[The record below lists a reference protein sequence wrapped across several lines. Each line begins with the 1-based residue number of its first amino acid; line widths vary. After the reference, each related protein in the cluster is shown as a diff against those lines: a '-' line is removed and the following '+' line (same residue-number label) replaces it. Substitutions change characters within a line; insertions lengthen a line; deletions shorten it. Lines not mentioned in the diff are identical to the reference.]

1 MKKIILL
8 FLCLAAIQITIKAG
22 NDKPIDFNELPA
34 QSQQMIKKYFPD
46 QSVAL
51 VKMEREFS
59 GKSYEL
65 IFTNGNKVEF
75 DKRGLWKEINCKY
88 TTLPLELVPAQI
100 TDYVNTNYPE
110 VKITKIE
117 KKSRNRHEVEL
128 QNGLEIEFDAKFN
141 VIDID
146 D

>member
-117 KKSRNRHEVEL
+117 KK
-128 QNGLEIEFDAKFN
+128 GKG
-141 VIDID
+141 
-146 D
+146 